1 MVTLHT
7 NRTTRKA
14 GVFSYDPKTEA
25 VQQTISLSGNLNYI
39 HFFE

>member
-1 MVTLHT
+1 MISKIIYF
-7 NRTTRKA
+7 RKNHQ
-14 GVFSYDPKTEA
+14 FSYDPATEA